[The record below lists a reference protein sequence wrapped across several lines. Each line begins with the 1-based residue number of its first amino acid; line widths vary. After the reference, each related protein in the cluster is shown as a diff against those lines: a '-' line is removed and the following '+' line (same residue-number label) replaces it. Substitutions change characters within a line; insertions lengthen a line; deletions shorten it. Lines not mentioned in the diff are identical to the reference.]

1 MVEGAGGTT
10 EPPKRRKHLQYQLL
24 PFQLYHIQ
32 GGKQTKKAYA
42 YSIKVTKS
50 WNHTEEVYEDV
61 FDSYTMDLNTFKGQL
76 QARLSEYNENEEG
89 TVYYI
94 GSDAKTTTR
103 LRMKRN

>member
-1 MVEGAGGTT
+1 M
-10 EPPKRRKHLQYQLL
+10 
-24 PFQLYHIQ
+24 
-32 GGKQTKKAYA
+32 
-42 YSIKVTKS
+42 
-50 WNHTEEVYEDV
+50 YEDV